1 MEIIRQVPI
10 DIVEL
15 RASWFRWYKIWSG
28 IHHTVGGTSVIGA
41 VLVASKIEFIQQYAS
56 LLSVAVAVCSATV
69 TYYQTS
75 AKARSFISAWR
86 LLGKAIDDFIT
97 DDKFT
102 EKQLRDVK
110 NRCEF
115 ELIAPKD

>member
-1 MEIIRQVPI
+1 MKQVPA

-15 RASWFRWYKIWSG
+15 RAEWFRWYKVWSA
-28 IHHTVGGTSVIGA
+28 IHHTVGGFSVIGA
-41 VLVASKIEFIQQYAS
+41 VLVASRAECIQQYAS
-56 LLSVAVAVCSATV
+56 LLSVAVAVCTATV

-75 AKARSFISAWR
+75 AKARAFISAWR
-86 LLGKAIDDFIT
+86 LLGKGIDDFLT
-97 DDKFT
+97 DELFT

-115 ELIAPKD
+115 KLIAPKD